1 MDSHISK
8 GNKKRMKQVIEKR
21 FIFLKST
28 YNLVFSP
35 LGFENNITQVAAVIR
50 DALPKPFSKVFHH
63 YVGHRWGN
71 GSNFL
76 TSSIL
81 KCFEGLRPMFI
92 NLGLEVSP
100 QEEIAG
106 GQIGRVRGPPDIAS

>member
-8 GNKKRMKQVIEKR
+8 GNKKRTKQITETS
-21 FIFLKST
+21 FIFLKRT

-35 LGFENNITQVAAVIR
+35 LGFENNITLVAAVIR

-63 YVGHRWGN
+63 HVGHHWVN
-71 GSNFL
+71 GGNFL
-76 TSSIL
+76 TSSVL

-92 NLGLEVSP
+92 NLGLEVCP
-100 QEEIAG
+100 LEKIAR
-106 GQIGRVRGPPDIAS
+106 GQISRARGPPNIAS